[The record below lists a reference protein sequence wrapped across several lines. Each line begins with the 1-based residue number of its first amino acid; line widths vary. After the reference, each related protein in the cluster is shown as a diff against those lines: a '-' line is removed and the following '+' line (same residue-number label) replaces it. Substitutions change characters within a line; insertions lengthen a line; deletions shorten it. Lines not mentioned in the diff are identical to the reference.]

1 MLTGPCARHTAVRRA
16 GSQAVST
23 VAHARRQGI
32 PALWPTIATE
42 SRLKTG
48 LTQEGDNMASP
59 EPAGSVTPAASAH
72 ADAAHASGPH
82 AAAPLDAG
90 TISARLDRLPATR
103 SIWKLVVL
111 LSLGF
116 FFELYD
122 LLYTGYVAPGL
133 VKSGLLSATTH
144 GLFGTTGVASFIAA
158 LFSGLFIGTI
168 ACGFL
173 ADRFGRR
180 AVFTYSLL
188 WYTAANV
195 VMAFQESATGLNF
208 WRFLAGVGIG
218 VELVTI
224 GTYISEL
231 VPKQIRGR
239 AFACE
244 QAVGFTAVPVVAF
257 LSYLLVPHAPFG
269 LDGWR
274 WVVLIGAH
282 GALFVWWIR
291 RALPESP
298 RWLAQQGRLS
308 EADGVMSDL
317 EAKVRSEYRRELPP
331 PAPPMPVAPRGSFRD
346 MWVPPYR
353 SRTVM
358 MTIFN
363 IFQTVGF
370 YGFANW
376 VPTLLIKQGI
386 TITTS
391 LMYSSVI
398 ALAAPLGPIIGL
410 FIGDRFERKTVIV
423 VMAAVN
429 IVCGLLFSQVAQAVL
444 LVSLGVC
451 LTLAGN
457 IISYSFHAYQSELF
471 PTSIRARAVGF
482 VYSWSRFSAIFT
494 AFLIASVLREFGTT
508 GVFVFIAGAMLI
520 VMLAIGLMGPR
531 TKGLELE
538 KISN

>member
-1 MLTGPCARHTAVRRA
+1 MA
-16 GSQAVST
+16 S
-23 VAHARRQGI
+23 
-32 PALWPTIATE
+32 TE
-42 SRLKTG
+42 S
-48 LTQEGDNMASP
+48 SP
-59 EPAGSVTPAASAH
+59 RTPATPAQA
-72 ADAAHASGPH
+72 
-82 AAAPLDAG
+82 LDAG
-90 TISARLDRLPATR
+90 SISARLDRLPPTR
-103 SIWKLVVL
+103 SVWKLVVL

-122 LLYTGYVAPGL
+122 LLYSGYVAPGL
-133 VKSGLLSATTH
+133 VKSGILSATTH

-180 AVFTYSLL
+180 AIFTWSLL

-195 VMAFQESATGLNF
+195 VMAFQDTAAGLNF
-208 WRFLAGVGIG
+208 WRFVVGLGLG
-218 VELVTI
+218 VEMVTI

-244 QAVGFTAVPVVAF
+244 QAVGFVAVPVVAF
-257 LSYLLVPHAPFG
+257 LAYLLVPHAPLG

-282 GALFVWWIR
+282 GAIFVWWIR
-291 RALPESP
+291 RGLPESP
-298 RWLAQQGRLS
+298 RWLAQQGRLD
-308 EADGVMSDL
+308 EADRVMRAL
-317 EAKVRSEYRRELPP
+317 EAKVEAEYGRPLPP
-331 PAPPMPVAPRGSFRD
+331 PAPAQPVPAQGSFKD

-353 SRTVM
+353 KRTIM

-363 IFQTVGF
+363 VFQTVGF

-386 TITTS
+386 TITSS

-398 ALAAPLGPIIGL
+398 ALAAPIGPLIGL
-410 FIGDRFERKTVIV
+410 VIADRFERKSVIV
-423 VMAAVN
+423 AMAGAA
-429 IVCGLLFSQVAQAVL
+429 IVCGLLFSQTTVAPLLIVL
-444 LVSLGVC
+444 GIG
-451 LTLAGN
+451 LTLANN
-457 IISYSFHAYQSELF
+457 IMSYSYHAYQAELF
-471 PTSIRARAVGF
+471 PTAIRARAVGF

-494 AFLIASVLREFGTT
+494 SFVIAAVLKGFGTA
-508 GVFVFIAGAMLI
+508 GVFVFIAGAMAV
-520 VMLAIGLMGPR
+520 VMAAIGLMGPR
-531 TKGLELE
+531 TKGVALEA
-538 KISN
+538 ISK